1 MSKRPSDFIY
11 RDGPEPH
18 AERKVQILKKYP
30 DIKALMVHEPR
41 TKYLVAGTVFLQVS
55 VVIPVSPFIFVHLK
69 V

>member
-1 MSKRPSDFIY
+1 MGKRPSDFIY

-41 TKYLVAGTVFLQVS
+41 TKYLVLGTVLLQV
-55 VVIPVSPFIFVHLK
+55 ILL
-69 V
+69 